1 MNIVDR
7 KRDHIE
13 IVRSGRARA
22 GVTAGFDDIRFAHCA
37 LPELDLG
44 SVDLS
49 TRFLGRSLRL
59 PFLISSMTGGP
70 ARAEAINVHLAEAA
84 QALGI
89 AFAVGSQRVAL
100 QQGALAGFSP
110 TLRRLAP
117 DVPIYANFGAVQLV
131 NGFGLAEARR
141 AIDMIEA
148 DALILHLN
156 PLQECIQ
163 EDGDVDWKGVSRGIE
178 QIVRELKVPIIVK
191 ETGCGIS
198 PALAVA
204 LADRG
209 VSAIDVAGAG
219 GTSWAAVEG
228 ARSATPSRRAMGE
241 IFRDWGIPTATAL
254 SAIAEALPQMPLIGS
269 GGIRNGLDAA
279 KAIRLGAALVGQAA
293 PVLEAGIEGPEQVV
307 AHFEEMTMAL
317 RIACFCTGSASLARL
332 RDAPLL

>member
-1 MNIVDR
+1 MNIIDR

-13 IVRSGRARA
+13 IVRSGRAQA
-22 GVTAGFDDIRFAHCA
+22 TVTTGFDAVRFVHCA

-44 SVDLS
+44 DVDLS
-49 TRFLGRSLRL
+49 TRFLGRPLRL

-100 QQGALAGFSP
+100 QEGALAGFSSQ
-110 TLRRLAP
+110 LRRLAP
-117 DVPIYANFGAVQLV
+117 DVPIYANFGAIQLV
-131 NGFGLAEARR
+131 NGFGQAEARR
-141 AIDMIEA
+141 AVDMIEA

-156 PLQECIQ
+156 PLQESIQ
-163 EDGDVDWKGVSRGIE
+163 EHGDVNWKGVLRGIGR
-178 QIVRELKVPIIVK
+178 IVRESGVPVIIK

-198 PALAVA
+198 PALAAA
-204 LADRG
+204 LADCG

-228 ARSATPSRRAMGE
+228 ARSATPSKRAMGE

-254 SAIAEALPQMPLIGS
+254 SAIAGILPQMPLIGS

-293 PVLEAGIEGPEQVV
+293 PVLEAGIEGPERVV
-307 AHFEEMTMAL
+307 AHFEEMAMAL
-317 RIACFCTGSASLARL
+317 RITCFCTGSANLARL
-332 RDAPLL
+332 REAPLL